1 MNTPNIDELIRAW
14 QDSEKG
20 ATLDDISHALWVLC
34 RDLRQLPENSED
46 ITTLRGLVLVEGE
59 KSGASVMHAD
69 ETGLSIWSGDIGM
82 YTWCEVKEN
91 GWTVRKLT
99 KEDL

>member
-1 MNTPNIDELIRAW
+1 MNTPNIDALIDAW

-46 ITTLRGLVLVEGE
+46 ITTLRGWVLVERT
-59 KSGASVMHAD
+59 SGGTSVKHAD
-69 ETGLSIWSGDIGM
+69 EYGVSTWSSDTGL
-82 YTWCEVKEN
+82 YTWDEIKSN